1 MSDKKLSRRDMLKL
15 AGSATL
21 ATAFPS
27 PGLTARAESPQIKA
41 EEAAEVKTEATA
53 EEVVNAL
60 EGAYGVHPGRRRN
73 HTKGIGAEGF
83 FIGNPELAAY
93 SRSGLFTGEKIT
105 VVARFSIA
113 GGNPNVPDADRG
125 PRGLGLEF
133 RLPSGSLHHMTM
145 INTPMFFAAVPKT
158 FLDKFLALAIDP
170 ATGKPNPAKLEAFA
184 KSHAD
189 NKGQAEYLKAHNPPP
204 SYANC
209 PFFGIHTFK
218 FVNAKD
224 EVTPVKF
231 RFVPGDG
238 EKFLTDAEMASA
250 PNDFLEKALFER
262 LAEGPAKWDMIVTIG
277 EPTDEQTNP
286 TVLWPEG
293 RKEVKAGTLT
303 ITSAVPNAEAGSFK
317 INYDPLVMAD
327 GIQPTNDP
335 VLLFRSPSY
344 ATSFTRRLR
353 GI

>member
-1 MSDKKLSRRDMLKL
+1 MSDKKLSRRDILKL
-15 AGSATL
+15 AGRATL
-21 ATAFPS
+21 ATALAPAALS
-27 PGLTARAESPQIKA
+27 ARAERPQLKA
-41 EEAAEVKTEATA
+41 GEAAEAKTEATA
-53 EEVVNAL
+53 EQVVDAL
-60 EGAYGVHPGRRRN
+60 EGAYGVHPGQRRN
-73 HTKGIGAEGF
+73 HTKGVGAEGF
-83 FIGNPELAAY
+83 FVGNPEVGAY
-93 SRSGLFTGEKIT
+93 SRSALFTGEKIT

-113 GGNPNVPDADRG
+113 GGDPDVPDADRS

-133 RLPSGSLHHMTM
+133 RLPNGGLHHITM

-170 ATGKPNPAKLEAFA
+170 ATGKPDPAKVAAFPKTHPETA
-184 KSHAD
+184 SQGKF
-189 NKGQAEYLKAHNPPP
+189 LKDHNPPP
-204 SYANC
+204 SYANAA
-209 PFFGIHTFK
+209 FYGIHTFK
-218 FVNAKD
+218 LVNASD
-224 EVTPVKF
+224 DVTLVKF
-231 RFVPGDG
+231 RFVPEDG

-250 PNDFLEKALFER
+250 PNDFLEKALMER
-262 LAEGPAKWDMIVTIG
+262 LAKSPASWDMILTIG

-286 TVLWPEG
+286 TVLWPKG

-303 ITSAVPNAEAGSFK
+303 ITSAMPNAEAGSYK
-317 INYDPLVMAD
+317 INYDPLLMAD

>member
-1 MSDKKLSRRDMLKL
+1 MSDKKLSRRELIKL
-15 AGSATL
+15 AGRATL
-21 ATAFPS
+21 ATA
-27 PGLTARAESPQIKA
+27 LTPAALSARAESPQIKA
-41 EEAAEVKTEATA
+41 EEAAEVKSEATA
-53 EEVVNAL
+53 EQVVDAL
-60 EGAYGVHPGRRRN
+60 EGAYGVHPGQRRN
-73 HTKGIGAEGF
+73 HTKGVGAEGF
-83 FIGNPELAAY
+83 FVGNPEVADY
-93 SRSGLFTGEKIT
+93 SRSALFTGEKIA

-113 GGNPNVPDADRG
+113 GGDPSVPDADRS

-133 RLPSGSLHHMTM
+133 RLPNGGLHHITM

-170 ATGKPNPAKLEAFA
+170 ATGKPNPSKFAAFNT
-184 KSHAD
+184 SHPETASQT
-189 NKGQAEYLKAHNPPP
+189 KFLKANNPPP
-204 SYANC
+204 NYADC
-209 PFFGIHTFK
+209 AFYGIHTFK
-218 FVNAKD
+218 FVNAAD
-224 EVTPVKF
+224 DVTLVKF
-231 RFVPGDG
+231 RFVPVNG

-250 PNDFLEKALFER
+250 PNDFLEKALMER
-262 LAEGPAKWDMIVTIG
+262 LAEGPASWDTILTIG
-277 EPTDEQTNP
+277 EPTDEQTNS

-303 ITSAVPNAEAGSFK
+303 ITSAAPNSQAGSYK
-317 INYDPLVMAD
+317 INYDPLLMAD